1 MSKEKDA
8 SMFMVVD
15 NLRGPIVAR
24 IRELENILDE
34 YGTSVVIKALYQLKL
49 ENSRKELSFLDDF
62 IAMKRWN
69 E

>member
-34 YGTSVVIKALYQLKL
+34 YGTSVVITGLCQLKL

-62 IAMKRWN
+62 IAKKRWN